1 MKSIILSYIAIIL
14 LATSCNSE
22 KPTYIEP
29 HLTTLAATN
38 ITRTEAVLNGT
49 ASIEGDAA
57 MPQLYFKYGTTSDM
71 PQTTVPVDAKDTEV
85 SIPLEHLTAGTTYY
99 YMLQGNNGR
108 TTIHSNTMTFMTLP
122 NEKPSMGSTQILSHG
137 PTSVIIG
144 YDITENGGAEIIET
158 GCYCHQSSEQQ
169 KVILAHNLGGIG
181 QQKLLIDNLL
191 RNTTYQIQPYAK
203 NQIGE
208 TLGEATTFTT
218 SDAIILKEAGDFT
231 NIMGNNLYEPTSITL
246 AGPMNG
252 DDLSCLRKMMGRND
266 DETATIGKL
275 EQIDMTDVKI
285 VAGGKTYGANRYT
298 QDHII
303 GQGLFANCIHLKK
316 ISLPVDATTIE
327 KDAFANCISL
337 SQIEIPASITNIQPS
352 SGCTALQAIH
362 VSDANAH
369 YSSQDGVLLNDSK
382 TNIIWFPMG
391 KQGSYALPSSI
402 TSICSYAFKGC
413 NIEYF
418 TLPNNLT
425 YIGQGAFM
433 DSKVKEVTLPDNLI
447 IVPVSIFQD
456 CTQLKVVRLG
466 SKTELISDYAFDR
479 CPLTD
484 IYVEANQPPVCNANA
499 FTTRGTNIF
508 NTCKVH
514 VPAGKQ
520 ELYKASEGWKQ
531 FKNIVTK

>member
-1 MKSIILSYIAIIL
+1 MKSTILSYIATIL

-29 HLTTLAATN
+29 HLTTLTATN

-49 ASIEGDAA
+49 ASIEGDAD

-71 PQTTVPVDAKDTEV
+71 PQTTDPVNAKSTEV
-85 SIPLEHLTAGTTYY
+85 SFSLEHLTAGTTYY

-108 TTIHSNTMTFMTLP
+108 TTIHSNTMTFTTLP
-122 NEKPSMGSTQILSHG
+122 NEKPSMGNTQILSHG

-144 YDITENGGAEIIET
+144 YDIKENGGAEIIET
-158 GCYCHQSSEQQ
+158 GCYCYQSSEQQ
-169 KVILAHNLGGIG
+169 KILAHNLGGTG
-181 QQKLLIDNLL
+181 QQKLLIDNLQ

-208 TLGEATTFTT
+208 TLGETITFTT

-298 QDHII
+298 QDRII
-303 GQGLFANCIHLKK
+303 GQGLFANCSYLKK
-316 ISLPVDATTIE
+316 ISLPIDAITIE
-327 KDAFANCISL
+327 KDAFANCVSL

-391 KQGSYALPSSI
+391 KQGSYTLPSSI
-402 TSICSYAFKGC
+402 TSISNYAFKGC

-418 TLPNNLT
+418 TLPSNLT
-425 YIGQGAFM
+425 FIGQGAFM
-433 DSKVKEVTLPDNLI
+433 ESKVKEVTLPDNLSL
-447 IVPVSIFQD
+447 VPASIFQG
-456 CTQLKVVRLG
+456 CTQLNVVRLG
-466 SKTELISDYAFDR
+466 SKTEMLSDYAFDR

-484 IYVEANQPPVCNANA
+484 IYVEAQQPPVCNVNT
-499 FTTRGTNIF
+499 FTTKGTNF
-508 NTCKVH
+508 LNTCKVH